1 MLNSNQIFVCFVDGT
16 LSCSFPSAAFTVWQ
30 QQGQEL
36 HRNRRSVFGLY
47 AAQAGLRQGECLRRV
62 ACGNTVSVFSYSTF
76 GLILMDIIFSGCS
89 ASPQFRFD
97 WFIKSRTALEL
108 QRRCNTLITL
118 IERENLELE
127 EKERAEKKK
136 KTPKTPGNSSSSSTP
151 APPPQPKANQKRKN
165 EVVSTSSNA
174 KKKKK

>member
-1 MLNSNQIFVCFVDGT
+1 MKFYFFL
-16 LSCSFPSAAFTVWQ
+16 W
-30 QQGQEL
+30 
-36 HRNRRSVFGLY
+36 
-47 AAQAGLRQGECLRRV
+47 
-62 ACGNTVSVFSYSTF
+62 FSR
-76 GLILMDIIFSGCS
+76 

-127 EKERAEKKK
+127 EKERQEKKK
-136 KTPKTPGNSSSSSTP
+136 KVSKNSNTPTTAPQAKT
-151 APPPQPKANQKRKN
+151 NQKRKS
-165 EVVSTSSNA
+165 EVVTNEKNA

>member
-1 MLNSNQIFVCFVDGT
+1 MLHKLGFDKENVYEELRAAIRLVFIFLINFLYELIICF
-16 LSCSFPSAAFTVWQ
+16 FFY
-30 QQGQEL
+30 
-36 HRNRRSVFGLY
+36 NR
-47 AAQAGLRQGECLRRV
+47 
-62 ACGNTVSVFSYSTF
+62 
-76 GLILMDIIFSGCS
+76 

-127 EKERAEKKK
+127 EKERQEKKK
-136 KTPKTPGNSSSSSTP
+136 KAAKNSNTP
-151 APPPQPKANQKRKN
+151 ATTPQAKTNQKRKS
-165 EVVSTSSNA
+165 EVVANEKNA